1 MELTN
6 REIFFLAKE
15 EIKKRELEI
24 SDSEIVSL
32 LEHVNKFK
40 NYTEFSLNFDKNCA
54 NPQYFYDLFNKII
67 SGEPLQYVL
76 KSAPFHDFNLY
87 VDKRVLIPRVETEEL
102 CLKILEKLKNL
113 NLKVNTALDMCTGSG
128 CIALFIKKNLKDAT
142 VYASDISEDA
152 LDVAI
157 KNAKDNKLVINFIKS
172 DKTDVIIKEN
182 LKFDLLVSNPPYVE
196 KFEDIEEKVKKYEP
210 LNAIYSKDGTAFYE
224 NVFLNHQK
232 IMNDEFLM
240 AFEINYD
247 QEEKLTNLIY
257 KYFKKDIEFSFEKDL
272 YGLTRFLF
280 IYRGEKNANFRE
292 K

>member
-15 EIKKRELEI
+15 EIKKRDLEV

-32 LEHVNKFK
+32 LEHVNNFK

-67 SGEPLQYVL
+67 NGEPLQYVL

-102 CLKILEKLKNL
+102 CLKVLEKLKIF

-128 CIALFIKKNLKDAT
+128 CIALFIKKNLKDVN

-157 KNAKDNKLVINFIKS
+157 KNAKDNKLAINFIKS
-172 DKTDVIIKEN
+172 DKTDFIIKKN

-196 KFEDIEEKVKKYEP
+196 KLEDIEEKVRKYEP

-224 NVFLNHQK
+224 KVFLNYQK

-257 KYFKKDIEFSFEKDL
+257 KYFKKDIKFSFEKDL

-280 IYRGEKNANFRE
+280 IYRGDKKCKF
-292 K
+292 

>member
-15 EIKKRELEI
+15 EIKKRDLEV

-32 LEHVNKFK
+32 LEHVNNFK
-40 NYTEFSLNFDKNCA
+40 NYTEFSLNFDENCA

-67 SGEPLQYVL
+67 NGEPLQYVL

-102 CLKILEKLKNL
+102 CLKVLEKLKIF

-128 CIALFIKKNLKDAT
+128 CIALFIKKNLKDVN

-172 DKTDVIIKEN
+172 DKTDFIIKEH

-196 KFEDIEEKVKKYEP
+196 KLEDIEEKVRKYEP
-210 LNAIYSKDGTAFYE
+210 LNAIYSEDGTAFYE
-224 NVFLNHQK
+224 NVFLNYQK

-272 YGLTRFLF
+272 YGLTRSLF
-280 IYRGEKNANFRE
+280 IYRGDKKCKF
-292 K
+292 

>member
-15 EIKKRELEI
+15 EIKKRDLEV

-32 LEHVNKFK
+32 LEHVNNFK
-40 NYTEFSLNFDKNCA
+40 NYTEFSLNFDENCA

-67 SGEPLQYVL
+67 NGEPLQYVL

-102 CLKILEKLKNL
+102 CLKVLEKLKIF

-128 CIALFIKKNLKDAT
+128 CIALFIKKNLKDVN

-172 DKTDVIIKEN
+172 DKTDFIIKEH

-196 KFEDIEEKVKKYEP
+196 KLEDIEEKVRKYEP
-210 LNAIYSKDGTAFYE
+210 LNAIYSEDGTAFYE
-224 NVFLNHQK
+224 NVFLNYQK

-257 KYFKKDIEFSFEKDL
+257 KYFKKDIEFSFEEDL

-280 IYRGEKNANFRE
+280 IYRGDKKCKF
-292 K
+292 

>member
-15 EIKKRELEI
+15 EIKKRDLEV

-32 LEHVNKFK
+32 LEHVNNFK

-67 SGEPLQYVL
+67 NGEPLQYVL

-87 VDKRVLIPRVETEEL
+87 VDERVLIPRVETEEL
-102 CLKILEKLKNL
+102 CLKVLEKLKIF

-128 CIALFIKKNLKDAT
+128 CIALFIKKNLKDVN

-157 KNAKDNKLVINFIKS
+157 KNAKDNKLAINFIKS
-172 DKTDVIIKEN
+172 DKTDFIIKKN

-196 KFEDIEEKVKKYEP
+196 KLEDIEEKVRKYEP

-224 NVFLNHQK
+224 NAFLNYKK

-257 KYFKKDIEFSFEKDL
+257 KYFKKDIKFSFEKDL

-280 IYRGEKNANFRE
+280 IYRGDKKCKF
-292 K
+292 

>member
-15 EIKKRELEI
+15 EIKKRDLEV

-32 LEHVNKFK
+32 LEHVNNFK
-40 NYTEFSLNFDKNCA
+40 NYTEFSLNFDENCA
-54 NPQYFYDLFNKII
+54 NPLYFYDLFNKII
-67 SGEPLQYVL
+67 NGEPLQYVL

-102 CLKILEKLKNL
+102 CLKVLEKLKIF

-128 CIALFIKKNLKDAT
+128 CIALFIKKHFKDAS

-157 KNAKDNKLVINFIKS
+157 KNAKDNKLAINFIKS
-172 DKTDVIIKEN
+172 DKTDFIIKEN

-196 KFEDIEEKVKKYEP
+196 KLEDIEEKVRKYEP
-210 LNAIYSKDGTAFYE
+210 LNAIYSEDGTAFYE
-224 NVFLNHQK
+224 NVFLNYQK

-280 IYRGEKNANFRE
+280 IYRGDKKCKF
-292 K
+292 

>member
-15 EIKKRELEI
+15 EIKKRDLEV

-32 LEHVNKFK
+32 LEHVNNFK

-67 SGEPLQYVL
+67 NGEPLQYVL

-102 CLKILEKLKNL
+102 CLKVLEKLNIF

-128 CIALFIKKNLKDAT
+128 CIALFIKKNLKDVN

-157 KNAKDNKLVINFIKS
+157 KNAKDNKLAINFIKS
-172 DKTDVIIKEN
+172 DKTDFIIKKN

-196 KFEDIEEKVKKYEP
+196 KLEDIEEKVRKYEP

-224 NVFLNHQK
+224 NVFLNYQK

-280 IYRGEKNANFRE
+280 IYRGDKKCKF
-292 K
+292 

>member
-15 EIKKRELEI
+15 EIKKRDLEV

-32 LEHVNKFK
+32 LEHVNNFK
-40 NYTEFSLNFDKNCA
+40 NYTEFSLNFDENCA

-67 SGEPLQYVL
+67 NGEPLQYVL

-102 CLKILEKLKNL
+102 CLKVLEKLKIF

-128 CIALFIKKNLKDAT
+128 CIALFIKKNLKDVN

-172 DKTDVIIKEN
+172 DKTDFIIKEH
-182 LKFDLLVSNPPYVE
+182 LKFDLL
-196 KFEDIEEKVKKYEP
+196 
-210 LNAIYSKDGTAFYE
+210 
-224 NVFLNHQK
+224 NVFLNYQK

-257 KYFKKDIEFSFEKDL
+257 KYFKKDIEFSFEEDL

-280 IYRGEKNANFRE
+280 IYRGDKKCKF
-292 K
+292 

>member
-15 EIKKRELEI
+15 EIKKRDLEV

-32 LEHVNKFK
+32 LEHVNNFK
-40 NYTEFSLNFDKNCA
+40 NYTEFSLNFDENCA

-67 SGEPLQYVL
+67 NGEPLQYVL

-102 CLKILEKLKNL
+102 CLKVLEKLKIF

-128 CIALFIKKNLKDAT
+128 CIALFIKKNLKDVN

-172 DKTDVIIKEN
+172 DKTDFIIKEH

-196 KFEDIEEKVKKYEP
+196 KLEDIEEKVRKYEP
-210 LNAIYSKDGTAFYE
+210 LNAIYSEDGIAFYE
-224 NVFLNHQK
+224 NVFLNYQK

-280 IYRGEKNANFRE
+280 IYRGDKKCKF
-292 K
+292 

>member
-15 EIKKRELEI
+15 EIKKRDLEV

-32 LEHVNKFK
+32 LEHVNNFK
-40 NYTEFSLNFDKNCA
+40 NYTEFSLNFDENCA
-54 NPQYFYDLFNKII
+54 NSQYFYDLFNKII
-67 SGEPLQYVL
+67 NGEPLQYVL

-102 CLKILEKLKNL
+102 CLKVLEKLKIFK
-113 NLKVNTALDMCTGSG
+113 LKVNTALDMCTGSG
-128 CIALFIKKNLKDAT
+128 CIALFIKKNLKDVN

-172 DKTDVIIKEN
+172 DKTDFIIKEH
-182 LKFDLLVSNPPYVE
+182 LKFDLLASNPPYVE
-196 KFEDIEEKVKKYEP
+196 KLEDIEEKVRKYEP
-210 LNAIYSKDGTAFYE
+210 LNAIYSEDGTAFYE
-224 NVFLNHQK
+224 NVFLNYQK

-257 KYFKKDIEFSFEKDL
+257 KYFKKDIEFSFEKDI

-280 IYRGEKNANFRE
+280 IYRGDK
-292 K
+292 KCKL

>member
-15 EIKKRELEI
+15 EIKKRDLEV

-32 LEHVNKFK
+32 LEHVNNFK
-40 NYTEFSLNFDKNCA
+40 NYTEFSLNFDENCA
-54 NPQYFYDLFNKII
+54 NPKYFYDLFNKII
-67 SGEPLQYVL
+67 NREPLQYVL

-102 CLKILEKLKNL
+102 CLKVLEKLKIF

-128 CIALFIKKNLKDAT
+128 CIALFIKKNLKDVN

-157 KNAKDNKLVINFIKS
+157 KNAKNNKLAINFIKS
-172 DKTDVIIKEN
+172 DKTDFIIKEN

-196 KFEDIEEKVKKYEP
+196 KLEDIEEKVRKYEP

-224 NVFLNHQK
+224 NVFLNYQK

-280 IYRGEKNANFRE
+280 IYRGDKKCKF
-292 K
+292 

>member
-15 EIKKRELEI
+15 EIKKRDLEV

-32 LEHVNKFK
+32 LEHVNNFK

-67 SGEPLQYVL
+67 NGEPLQYVL

-102 CLKILEKLKNL
+102 CLKVLEKLKLL
-113 NLKVNTALDMCTGSG
+113 NIKVNTALDMCTGSG
-128 CIALFIKKNLKDAT
+128 CIALFIKKNLKDVS

-157 KNAKDNKLVINFIKS
+157 KNAKDNKLAINFIKS
-172 DKTDVIIKEN
+172 DKTEIIIKEK

-196 KFEDIEEKVKKYEP
+196 KLEDIEEKVRKYEP
-210 LNAIYSKDGTAFYE
+210 LNAIYSEDGTAFYE
-224 NVFLNHQK
+224 NVFLNYQK

-280 IYRGEKNANFRE
+280 IYRGDKKCKF
-292 K
+292 